1 MAVFD
6 TEGITCLL
14 EPGLLIL
21 ALPPGA
27 KDGSAK
33 QLASRDKAGA
43 TQHGRVALAQSAVI
57 EQCARRQ
64 GWWQW
69 QGQWNQLI
77 VIRRMVC

>member
-43 TQHGRVALAQSAVI
+43 TQHGRATA
-57 EQCARRQ
+57 
-64 GWWQW
+64 
-69 QGQWNQLI
+69 
-77 VIRRMVC
+77 